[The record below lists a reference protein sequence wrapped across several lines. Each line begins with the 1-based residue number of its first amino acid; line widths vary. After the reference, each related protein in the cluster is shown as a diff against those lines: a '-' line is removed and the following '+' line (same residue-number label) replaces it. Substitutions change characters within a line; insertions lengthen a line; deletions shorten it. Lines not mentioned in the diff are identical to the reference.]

1 MGMKYTG
8 IKIYKEVIIVA
19 KNKNYSY
26 YDSEKRS
33 YVETDYPQAYVVEK
47 GNTKMLASAK
57 DWAGSACKEYEFK
70 NGEFTFSLC
79 DPAHGSSQGGKLSF
93 WNCLITIDG
102 NSFLIGISSEILCEL
117 LKNSTFIN
125 GTCKEKVYLGRING
139 NVGAFTSSM
148 DLFKKGQEDEKI
160 RNEKKTTTYV
170 PGDFVYT
177 LKEERIYLGEGYK
190 YFELERSI
198 YNHNLTYSQR
208 RDKNTFTLDFKNAD
222 NKVFI
227 YKEKCSWC
235 SYINTTNN
243 KGPRFVD
250 KEKHEDIKDLKTA
263 ISDIAEE
270 RINYYIRSG
279 RDKEYIDDSV
289 FEEKVKALAYNS
301 EKLTEESKKELL
313 DKINDLAAEYNKKII
328 VL

>member
-1 MGMKYTG
+1 MSTKYTG

-19 KNKNYSY
+19 RNENYSY

-33 YVETDYPQAYVVEK
+33 FVDAGYPKAYVVEK
-47 GNTKMLASAK
+47 GNTKMLTSARG
-57 DWAGSACKEYEFK
+57 WARSDCKEYEFK

-79 DPAHGSSQGGKLSF
+79 DPAKDSSQGGKLSF
-93 WNCLITIDG
+93 WNCLITING

-117 LKNSTFIN
+117 LKNNTFIN

-139 NVGAFTSSM
+139 NVGAFTSNM
-148 DLFKKGQEDEKI
+148 DLFKKGQEDEKV

-177 LKEERIYLGEGYK
+177 LTEERIYLGEGYK
-190 YFELERSI
+190 YFELARSI

-208 RDKNTFTLDFKNAD
+208 RDKNTFTLDFKNAY

-227 YKEKCSWC
+227 YKEKCSWY
-235 SYINTTNN
+235 SYIRTTNS
-243 KGPRFVD
+243 KGPRFID

-263 ISDIAEE
+263 IKKESEE
-270 RINYYIRSG
+270 RINYYNKS
-279 RDKEYIDDSV
+279 DSNKEYIDDST
-289 FEEKVKALAYNS
+289 FEEKVKALAYS
-301 EKLTEESKKELL
+301 PEKLTEESKKELL
-313 DKINDLAAEYNKKII
+313 DKINDLAVEYDKKII

>member
-8 IKIYKEVIIVA
+8 IKIYKEVIIIA

-33 YVETDYPQAYVVEK
+33 YVDAGYPQAYVVEK
-47 GNTKMLASAK
+47 GNTKMLDSAK
-57 DWAGSACKEYEFK
+57 YWAGSACKEYEFK

-177 LKEERIYLGEGYK
+177 
-190 YFELERSI
+190 
-198 YNHNLTYSQR
+198 
-208 RDKNTFTLDFKNAD
+208 
-222 NKVFI
+222 
-227 YKEKCSWC
+227 
-235 SYINTTNN
+235 
-243 KGPRFVD
+243 
-250 KEKHEDIKDLKTA
+250 
-263 ISDIAEE
+263 
-270 RINYYIRSG
+270 
-279 RDKEYIDDSV
+279 
-289 FEEKVKALAYNS
+289 
-301 EKLTEESKKELL
+301 
-313 DKINDLAAEYNKKII
+313 
-328 VL
+328 

>member
-8 IKIYKEVIIVA
+8 IKIYKEVIIIA
-19 KNKNYSY
+19 NHKTYSY

-33 YVETDYPQAYVVEK
+33 FVDAGYPQAYVVEK

-57 DWAGSACKEYEFK
+57 DWAGSACKKYEFK

-190 YFELERSI
+190 YFGLARSL
-198 YNHNLTYSQR
+198 YNYNLASSQR
-208 RDKNTFTLDFKNAD
+208 NKNTFTVDFKNAD

-227 YKEKCSWC
+227 YKEKCSWGD
-235 SYINTTNN
+235 YIYTTNN

-250 KEKHEDIKDLKTA
+250 KEKHEDFKDLKTA
-263 ISDIAEE
+263 INNMAEE

>member
-1 MGMKYTG
+1 
-8 IKIYKEVIIVA
+8 
-19 KNKNYSY
+19 
-26 YDSEKRS
+26 
-33 YVETDYPQAYVVEK
+33 
-47 GNTKMLASAK
+47 MLTSAK
-57 DWAGSACKEYEFK
+57 YWAGSAYKEYEFK

-117 LKNSTFIN
+117 LKNNTFIN

-139 NVGAFTSSM
+139 SVGAFTSSM

-190 YFELERSI
+190 YFELARSI

-208 RDKNTFTLDFKNAD
+208 RDKNAFTLDFKNAD

-235 SYINTTNN
+235 SYIDTTNN
-243 KGPRFVD
+243 KGPRFVN
-250 KEKHEDIKDLKTA
+250 KEKHKISFETAAHVFDDPNYIEMYDFEHSADEDRYVAIGKVGDVLFVVFTERKDA
-263 ISDIAEE
+263 IRLISARLATNAERE
-270 RINYYIRSG
+270 LYYDQNI
-279 RDKEYIDDSV
+279 Y
-289 FEEKVKALAYNS
+289 Y
-301 EKLTEESKKELL
+301 
-313 DKINDLAAEYNKKII
+313 
-328 VL
+328 

>member
-33 YVETDYPQAYVVEK
+33 YVDAGYPQAYVVEK

-57 DWAGSACKEYEFK
+57 DWAGSSCKEYEFK

-125 GTCKEKVYLGRING
+125 GTCKVKVYLGRING

-177 LKEERIYLGEGYK
+177 LKEERIYLGDGYK
-190 YFELERSI
+190 YFELTRSI
-198 YNHNLTYSQR
+198 YNYNLASSQKN
-208 RDKNTFTLDFKNAD
+208 KNTFIVDFKNAD

-227 YKEKCSWC
+227 YKEKCSLC
-235 SYINTTNN
+235 DYINTTNN
-243 KGPRFVD
+243 KGPRFID

-263 ISDIAEE
+263 IGNTAKE
-270 RINYYIRSG
+270 RINYYIKSCS
-279 RDKEYIDDSV
+279 DKEYMDELV
-289 FEEKVKALAYNS
+289 FMEKVKALAYNS

>member
-57 DWAGSACKEYEFK
+57 DWAGSSCKEYEFK

-79 DPAHGSSQGGKLSF
+79 DPAHSSSQGGKLSF

-117 LKNSTFIN
+117 LKNNTFIN

-190 YFELERSI
+190 YFELARSI
-198 YNHNLTYSQR
+198 YNYNLASSQKN
-208 RDKNTFTLDFKNAD
+208 KNTFIVDFKNAD

-227 YKEKCSWC
+227 YKEKCSLC
-235 SYINTTNN
+235 DYINTMNN
-243 KGPRFVD
+243 KGPRFID

-263 ISDIAEE
+263 IGNTAEE
-270 RINYYIRSG
+270 RINYYIRSCS
-279 RDKEYIDDSV
+279 DKEYMDELV
-289 FEEKVKALAYNS
+289 FMEKVKALAYNS

>member
-1 MGMKYTG
+1 MGMKYKG

-26 YDSEKRS
+26 YDNEKRS
-33 YVETDYPQAYVVEK
+33 FVDACYPQAYVVEK
-47 GNTKMLASAK
+47 GNTNMLTSAK
-57 DWAGSACKEYEFK
+57 YWAGSDCREYEFK

-79 DPAHGSSQGGKLSF
+79 DSAQGSSQGGKLSF

-102 NSFLIGISSEILCEL
+102 NSFLIGISAEILCEL
-117 LKNSTFIN
+117 LKNNTFIN

-139 NVGAFTSSM
+139 NVGAFTSNM

-160 RNEKKTTTYV
+160 RNEKRTTTYV

-177 LKEERIYLGEGYK
+177 LTEERIYLGEGYK
-190 YFELERSI
+190 YFELERSL
-198 YNHNLTYSQR
+198 YNYNLTYSQ
-208 RDKNTFTLDFKNAD
+208 KIQSGFTLDFKNAN
-222 NKVFI
+222 NKVFV
-227 YKEKCSWC
+227 YKEKGPR
-235 SYINTTNN
+235 YDYVYTTNN

-250 KEKHEDIKDLKTA
+250 KEKHEDIKDLKTT
-263 ISDIAEE
+263 IDNIAEK
-270 RINYYIRSG
+270 RINYYIKSG
-279 RDKEYIDDSV
+279 GNKEYI

-301 EKLTEESKKELL
+301 EKLTTESKKELL

>member
-33 YVETDYPQAYVVEK
+33 YVDVGYPQAYVVEK
-47 GNTKMLASAK
+47 CNTKMLASAK

-79 DPAHGSSQGGKLSF
+79 DPAHDSSQGGKLFF

-117 LKNSTFIN
+117 LKNNTFIN

-160 RNEKKTTTYV
+160 RNEKKTTKYV

-190 YFELERSI
+190 YFELTRSI
-198 YNHNLTYSQR
+198 YNYNLASSQKN
-208 RDKNTFTLDFKNAD
+208 KNTFIVDFKNAD

-227 YKEKCSWC
+227 YKEKCSLC
-235 SYINTTNN
+235 DYINTTNN
-243 KGPRFVD
+243 KGPRFID

-263 ISDIAEE
+263 ICNTAEE
-270 RINYYIRSG
+270 RINYYIRSCS
-279 RDKEYIDDSV
+279 DKEYMDELV
-289 FEEKVKALAYNS
+289 FMEKVKALAYNS

>member
-1 MGMKYTG
+1 MKYTG

-19 KNKNYSY
+19 KNENYSY

-33 YVETDYPQAYVVEK
+33 YVDAGYPQAYVVEK
-47 GNTKMLASAK
+47 GNTKMLTSAK
-57 DWAGSACKEYEFK
+57 YWAGSTCKEYEFK

-117 LKNSTFIN
+117 LKNNTFIN

-139 NVGAFTSSM
+139 SVGAFTSSM
-148 DLFKKGQEDEKI
+148 DLFKKGQEDEKV
-160 RNEKKTTTYV
+160 RNEKKISNYV
-170 PGDFVYT
+170 PGDFVYN
-177 LKEERIYLGEGYK
+177 LREERIYLGEGYK
-190 YFELERSI
+190 YFELSRGN
-198 YNHNLTYSQR
+198 YNYNLDFR
-208 RDKNTFTLDFKNAD
+208 LRNKNTFTLDFKNAD
-222 NKVFI
+222 NKVFV

-235 SYINTTNN
+235 DYINTTNN

-263 ISDIAEE
+263 ISNMAEE
-270 RINYYIRSG
+270 RINYYIKSG
-279 RDKEYIDDSV
+279 GDKEYIDNST
-289 FEEKVKALAYNS
+289 FEEKVKALAYSS

-313 DKINDLAAEYNKKII
+313 DKINDLAAEYGKKII